1 MSEQNRS
8 LRDQFEEML
17 VEFLFGELTPE
28 REARFQELLR
38 SNPSWR
44 TEVDEHARLLASI
57 PKQPEMDPPQAV
69 VDEVLRESR
78 RHLETLGARGQHSFW
93 KGLWSGFRPLI
104 AVSAAAALTVV
115 VGYYAVEHA
124 VEPDAPG
131 SRARM
136 EQELR
141 PSPKTGDAPAGKHA
155 PMTDRG
161 ADNLAAAEKADT
173 GAVETAA
180 VPGAAPQDARRTAAS
195 PAAEPPQKAEPLA
208 GGVLRE
214 GPGAATAATAADNRP
229 AAAPVPDP
237 QRLLSEQEPNPA
249 PSAGKAEES
258 WSRQVKATSY
268 KGVDE
273 SLQANQEARANR
285 SAGDG
290 AAASEAGMLADLLK
304 SDKRQDSGGSVVGTR
319 DAEQQG
325 RTGAGGAG
333 YGGAPA
339 GVSVKGDSNSEDDV
353 DERNNTN
360 VMLGSSSGLPASNE
374 APVVDSTANA
384 PSQVAYGPATPQ
396 EAVGEKVTM
405 EQKAQEEY
413 QVRRRETAEGTV
425 QQAFVGPA
433 DGEAEKNAPDNPA
446 KPAAPVATGV
456 APATEQAKEAPKEA
470 DKKKADKA
478 QTTVTLAPASTDATK
493 NDQVDC
499 NKALSS
505 VSTLVIQG
513 RFSEAESALKAL
525 EAGPCEDKVSDGK
538 RELMRARIE
547 LGRGQREKAKARLK
561 TLTDDPDAAKD
572 AEILLESVE
581 P

>member
-17 VEFLFGELTPE
+17 VDFLFGELTPE

-44 TEVDEHARLLASI
+44 TEVEEHARLLASI

-78 RHLETLGARGQHSFW
+78 RHLETLATRGQHSFW

-104 AVSAAAALTVV
+104 AVSAAAALTLV

-131 SRARM
+131 SKARM

-141 PSPKTGDAPAGKHA
+141 PSPVTTDIPAAAPAPEAGLS
-155 PMTDRG
+155 

-173 GAVETAA
+173 GVVETAA
-180 VPGAAPQDARRTAAS
+180 VPGAAPQNVRGAAAS
-195 PAAEPPQKAEPLA
+195 PAGEPPAEAEKRADGA
-208 GGVLRE
+208 GHKGRT
-214 GPGAATAATAADNRP
+214 AATAATTLDNRP

-237 QRLLSEQEPNPA
+237 QKAFSDQAPNPA
-249 PSAGKAEES
+249 PAAAKAEES
-258 WSRQVKATSY
+258 WAKQVKATSY

-290 AAASEAGMLADLLK
+290 AAAPEAGMLADLLK
-304 SDKRQDSGGSVVGTR
+304 TDKKQDSGGSALGNR
-319 DAEQQG
+319 DAAQQG
-325 RTGAGGAG
+325 STGAGGAG

-339 GVSVKGDSNSEDDV
+339 GVSGKGDTNLADDA
-353 DERNNTN
+353 DERSNNN
-360 VMLGSSSGLPASNE
+360 LMLGSTSGLPAVNE
-374 APVVDSTANA
+374 APVVDSTVNP

-396 EAVGEKVTM
+396 EAAGEKVVM

-413 QVRRRETAEGTV
+413 QVRRRETSEGTV

-433 DGEAEKNAPDNPA
+433 DSEAEKSAPDNPA
-446 KPAAPVATGV
+446 KPAAPVVTGV
-456 APATEQAKEAPKEA
+456 APATEQAKEASKEA
-470 DKKKADKA
+470 DKKKAEQA
-478 QTTVTLAPASTDATK
+478 QTKVTLAPASTDATK

-505 VSTLVIQG
+505 VSALVTQG

-561 TLTDDPDAAKD
+561 TLSDDPDAAED